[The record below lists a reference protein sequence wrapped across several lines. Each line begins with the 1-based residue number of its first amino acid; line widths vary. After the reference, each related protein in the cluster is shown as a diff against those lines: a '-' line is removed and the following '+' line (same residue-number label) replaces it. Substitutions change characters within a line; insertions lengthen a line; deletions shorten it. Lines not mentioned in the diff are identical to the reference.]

1 MSTVLKKTTGLTGI
15 LVSEYPHR
23 SLNILYGKILRAL
36 DKLPQDYPYRTTT
49 EKLIK
54 ERATIVKDNPDV
66 ENIEKK
72 IGCGQV
78 EELIIQAQN
87 ELVLARKMLEYK
99 PWQPLVQ
106 EAPKNQWEWPPH
118 K

>member
-1 MSTVLKKTTGLTGI
+1 MKLMFQTTGLTGI

-54 ERATIVKDNPDV
+54 ERATIVKDV
-66 ENIEKK
+66 SHNIFFFINVKK
-72 IGCGQV
+72 KFISK
-78 EELIIQAQN
+78 L
-87 ELVLARKMLEYK
+87 ML
-99 PWQPLVQ
+99 
-106 EAPKNQWEWPPH
+106 N
-118 K
+118 